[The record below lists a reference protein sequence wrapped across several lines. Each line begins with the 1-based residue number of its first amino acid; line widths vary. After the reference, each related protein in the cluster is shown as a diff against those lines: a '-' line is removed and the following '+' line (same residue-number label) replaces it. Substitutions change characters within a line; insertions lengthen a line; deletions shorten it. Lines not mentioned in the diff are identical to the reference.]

1 MCGIIGTSQTWRTF
15 GTAGT
20 YGTFGTEGNHNT
32 CRQFFTLGN
41 CGFFGTFS
49 TWMKDESNCQAQPK
63 FFQISSF
70 FPKFSI
76 CFPNFQ
82 FVS

>member
-32 CRQFFTLGN
+32 CRHFFTLGN
-41 CGFFGTFS
+41 CGFFETFS
-49 TWMKDESNCQAQPK
+49 TWKE
-63 FFQISSF
+63 
-70 FPKFSI
+70 
-76 CFPNFQ
+76 
-82 FVS
+82 V